1 MSALLLTVCR
11 AADDKNKKA
20 GMPRQN
26 GKGACILISASLATT
41 AEKSI
46 VAHRA
51 DDGYQLTPSARVGKN
66 PHGGK
71 YSSCLSRNIG

>member
-1 MSALLLTVCR
+1 MLSLVMCR

-26 GKGACILISASLATT
+26 GKGACMLISASLATA

-51 DDGYQLTPSARVGKN
+51 DDSYQPMPLARTGKAL
-66 PHGGK
+66 HSSK
-71 YSSCLSRNIG
+71 HYSCLSRDIG